1 MGDDGA
7 STRLSSHTSEW
18 GRTGHGTKSKGR
30 VMGQRARRA
39 LLALAVGATLLAV
52 PAAAEAVGEPTIDA
66 AWVTDVTST
75 SANLRASINAN
86 GLSTTYRFEY
96 VTQAAF
102 EASGFA
108 SARKA
113 PLSGSALLG
122 SASTPIGVVQHVDG
136 LSPVMTYR
144 YRVVATNSAS
154 PPGGTIGPEHALTTQ
169 ENGLVFH
176 LSDNRGWEM
185 VSLVDKGGGAIAAP
199 GALFGGGD
207 LQAAATGGA
216 VTYGS
221 STSFGEA
228 AGSPPAS
235 QYVSRR
241 SASGWTTE
249 NVSAPLESAVYG
261 NEPDGAP
268 YRVFSLDL
276 GQGLLFGG
284 LPCRG
289 GLPGCPAPTPVLPG
303 SGAPPGY
310 MAYYRRDSA
319 GGYTSLLTAADLA
332 HTAVSSEA
340 FSVSLATVSP
350 DLAHVVLSSCAK
362 LTANAI
368 EVPAGPGECSSSAQ
382 NLYEWSAAGLSLV
395 NLLPGDTTGTP
406 GAQIAAPLGAI
417 SANGG
422 RVYFSEGGNLYLR
435 EGGTTVQVD
444 LTLGG
449 GGTFQTASADGAVA
463 FFTREVSAGDHHLY
477 RYLAGGSATDLTPS
491 GGVAGVLGASADG
504 SYVYFQDAGGLKL
517 WHSGSTTTVAPVFE
531 AAKESDYLTSVGTA
545 RVSADGLHLA
555 FLSDV
560 ELNHFDNAGQTE
572 LYLYGPPPGG
582 GAARLICA
590 SCNPTGERP
599 RGSTSIPGVQVN
611 GSTAVYKPRVL
622 SADGTRLFFD
632 SSDALVLGDSN
643 SRPDVY
649 EWEAQVTGDCNRP
662 LGCVAIVSGGRSSG
676 GTFVDASA
684 DGSDAYF
691 LTGEALVSAD
701 PGSTDLYDARVDG
714 GFATPRVPIACIGD
728 ACQALPA
735 PPDDPDP
742 GTLTKN
748 SGNPPLQYFKQ
759 KKHSHK
765 KKHRHHPKKGHR
777 KHGGRSRR

>member
-1 MGDDGA
+1 VRQA
-7 STRLSSHTSEW
+7 FA
-18 GRTGHGTKSKGR
+18 
-30 VMGQRARRA
+30 V
-39 LLALAVGATLLAV
+39 LAVGATLLAV
-52 PAAAEAVGEPTIDA
+52 PAAVEAAGEPVIDA

-96 VTQAAF
+96 VTLAAF

-108 SARKA
+108 GAAKA
-113 PLSGSALLG
+113 PPSGTALLG
-122 SASTPIGVVQHVDG
+122 SASTPLLVVQHVGG
-136 LSPVMTYR
+136 LSPTTTYR

-176 LSDNRGWEM
+176 LPDNRAWEM
-185 VSLVDKGGGAIAAP
+185 VSPADKNGGAIAAP

-207 LQAAATGGA
+207 LQAAAGGGA

-249 NVSAPLESAVYG
+249 NVSAPLESAAYG
-261 NEPDGAP
+261 DEPDGAP
-268 YRVFSLDL
+268 YRVFSPDL

-289 GLPGCPAPTPVLPG
+289 GLPGCPAPNPVLPG

-332 HTAVSSEA
+332 HTTVSPEA
-340 FSVSLATVSP
+340 FSVSLAATSS
-350 DLAHVVLSSCAK
+350 DLTHVVLSSCAK

-368 EVPAGPGECSSSAQ
+368 EVPAGPGECVAGEQ
-382 NLYEWSAAGLSLV
+382 NLYEWSGGGLSLV
-395 NLLPGDTTGTP
+395 NLLPGDPTGTP
-406 GAQIAAPLGAI
+406 GALIAAPLGAV
-417 SANGG
+417 SSDGS
-422 RVYFSEGGNLYLR
+422 RVYFAELEDSGLYLHE
-435 EGGTTVQVD
+435 EGKATK
-444 LTLGG
+444 LLPETLGG
-449 GGTFQTASADGAVA
+449 GASFQIASGDGRVA
-463 FFTREVSAGDHHLY
+463 YFTKGGSLY
-477 RYLAGGSATDLTPS
+477 RYDAQAESSEPIAA
-491 GGVAGVLGASADG
+491 GVAGVLGASADG
-504 SYVYFQDAGGLKL
+504 SYVYFQDATGLEL
-517 WHSGSTTTVAPVFE
+517 WHGGATTTVAPGAN
-531 AAKESDYLTSVGTA
+531 AAKASDYPPSSGTA

-560 ELNHFDNAGQTE
+560 ELNHFDNAGRTE

-582 GAARLICA
+582 GAAQLLCA

-599 RGSTSIPGVQVN
+599 QGSTSIPGALVN
-611 GSTAVYKPRVL
+611 GSTAAYKPRVL

-632 SSDALVLGDSN
+632 SSDVLVVGDSD

-649 EWEAQVTGDCNRP
+649 QWEAQGTGDCHLP
-662 LGCVAIVSGGRSSG
+662 LGCVGIISGGRSSG
-676 GTFVDASA
+676 GSFVDASA
-684 DGSDAYF
+684 DGGDVYF
-691 LTGEALVSAD
+691 LSGETLVSTD
-701 PGSTDLYDARVDG
+701 PGSIDLYDARVGG
-714 GFATPRVPIACIGD
+714 GFTIPQTPIACIGD
-728 ACQALPA
+728 ACQALPS
-735 PPDDPDP
+735 PPDDPTP

-748 SGNPPLQYFKQ
+748 SGNPALQYFKQ

-765 KKHRHHPKKGHR
+765 KKHKHHPKKGHHKR
-777 KHGGRSRR
+777 GKNGARSGR